1 MYPKRILKNF
11 SMSALHVRKQANPPL
26 PLVVVQALAL
36 KAEAAYRLELYGEI
50 SSVASRLGGHHKG
63 VDEQIKKINY
73 GNV

>member
-11 SMSALHVRKQANPPL
+11 SIPALHVRKQANTPL
-26 PLVVVQALAL
+26 PLVVVYALTL

-50 SSVASRLGGHHKG
+50 RSVASRLGGHRKV